1 MSDYNLYSY
10 YEDSSG
16 LLINKE
22 VMGTPTTAPHWSD
35 TVKITS
41 GCTNLQL
48 RAERIHGGKEDCV
61 DFNNLSTGCS
71 VDAAFYPQGKYL
83 ATIKGGC
90 HGILLT
96 GDVYAHGSEVD
107 VDIGGWSD
115 QEPIKPT
122 TGTILGLWS
131 KTGHPIRVRVL
142 NGTKFTAMAGS
153 GPYTYVWPRPETWYH
168 PFVVKIFLFLGRK
181 GWI

>member
-10 YEDSSG
+10 YEDSS
-16 LLINKE
+16 NKTIL
-22 VMGTPTTAPHWSD
+22 MGDIGTPVLNPTWSD

-41 GCTNLQL
+41 GCTGLEL
-48 RAERIHGGKEDCV
+48 SADHIYGGKEDCV
-61 DFNNLSTGCS
+61 DTNNKATQCS
-71 VDAAFYPQGKYL
+71 VNAAWHPQGKYL